1 MEQDKVKLV
10 KHKNGYRL
18 YINGTEINKVKDF
31 KIDKF
36 GVNSVVTVQLTCVDL
51 EVINEN
57 TVEICTKGG
66 EKINLKLDDSVLK
79 EEIVKYKKENM
90 RPKCF
95 GGYNSFLCCL
105 KSNGKCSFTSECEK
119 IKVKGVK

>member
-10 KHKNGYRL
+10 KHKNGYEL
-18 YINGTEINKVKDF
+18 YINGIKMKLVKDF
-31 KIDKF
+31 KIDEF
-36 GVNSVVTVQLTCVDL
+36 GVNSDVTIKLTCVDL

-57 TVEICTKGG
+57 TVDICTKGG
-66 EKINLKLDDSVLK
+66 EKINLKLDGKVLK
-79 EEIVKYKKENM
+79 ENI

-105 KSNGKCSFTSECEK
+105 KSNSKCSFVSECEK

>member
-10 KHKNGYRL
+10 KHTNGYKL
-18 YINGTEINKVKDF
+18 YINGTEMNLVKDF
-31 KIDKF
+31 KIDEF
-36 GVNSVVTVQLTCVDL
+36 GVNSDVTIKLTCVDL

-57 TVEICTKGG
+57 TVDICTKGG
-66 EKINLKLDDSVLK
+66 EKIILKLDDKVLK
-79 EEIVKYKKENM
+79 QEIVKHNKENM

-105 KSNGKCSFTSECEK
+105 KNNGKCSFTSECEK
-119 IKVKGVK
+119 IKIKGVK